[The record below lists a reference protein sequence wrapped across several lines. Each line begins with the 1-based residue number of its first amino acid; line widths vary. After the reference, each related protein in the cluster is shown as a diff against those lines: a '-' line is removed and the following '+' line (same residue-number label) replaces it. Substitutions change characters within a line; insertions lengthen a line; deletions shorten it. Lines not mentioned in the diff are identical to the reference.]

1 MYGMPMPP
9 SGSGSS
15 GECRDSWA
23 TSCAR
28 TRTIRC
34 GSSSRASGRTWRRR
48 RAGIAR
54 RSTTRSS
61 GRFASASSARAPR
74 STRCRTAWES
84 DSWALAARLRWPRA
98 RGYPRRAPDGEE
110 ATVDLGLSGKRAIVT
125 GGSRG
130 IGRAIVLGL
139 AQGGASV
146 AACYNRESDDV
157 KRLRGEL
164 AEIEG
169 DGYLAQADVSNPTS
183 AEAFVNEARERFG
196 GVDIL
201 INNAGVVSH
210 AMIEELSLDE
220 WRRVL
225 DTNLTA
231 VYLITKA
238 ALPGMSEGGSIVNIT
253 SAVAM
258 RGMPGRT
265 HYISS
270 KAGLIGFTRALC

>member
-1 MYGMPMPP
+1 
-9 SGSGSS
+9 
-15 GECRDSWA
+15 
-23 TSCAR
+23 
-28 TRTIRC
+28 
-34 GSSSRASGRTWRRR
+34 
-48 RAGIAR
+48 
-54 RSTTRSS
+54 
-61 GRFASASSARAPR
+61 
-74 STRCRTAWES
+74 
-84 DSWALAARLRWPRA
+84 
-98 RGYPRRAPDGEE
+98 
-110 ATVDLGLSGKRAIVT
+110 VDLGLSGKRAIVT

-157 KRLRGEL
+157 NRLRGEL
-164 AEIEG
+164 EEVGG
-169 DGYLAQADVSNPTS
+169 DSYLAQADISKPDS

-210 AMIEELSLDE
+210 AMIEELTLEE
-220 WRRVL
+220 WHRVL

-231 VYLITKA
+231 VYLITKT
-238 ALPGMSEGGSIVNIT
+238 ALPGMSKGGSIVNIT

-270 KAGLIGFTRALC
+270 KAGLIGFTRALCKEVGKRGIRVNALAPGIIETDQTAGLDEAGRARYSGLAALNRLGQSDEIADVALFLASDLSRFVSGVTLNVDGGI